1 MVFEKKKG
9 FGKYVSDGLEA
20 VSEGVGKFAGDKIN
34 RMADNAELRF
44 MAFHDR
50 LIKKITSLLF
60 FGMATVFF
68 SLGAFY
74 LLKELFGF
82 SDSISFFIIGIIL
95 LLIGIFVKSMNGKA
109 LVSN

>member
-1 MVFEKKKG
+1 M
-9 FGKYVSDGLEA
+9 
-20 VSEGVGKFAGDKIN
+20 N
-34 RMADNAELRF
+34 RIADNAELRF

-60 FGMATVFF
+60 FGMAAVFF

-74 LLKELFGF
+74 LLKELFSL

-95 LLIGIFVKSMNGKA
+95 LLIGIFVKSVNRMT